1 MKRGN
6 IMEKFKFFVK
16 CILWNFITFSSLYGL
31 LLIKTKFLKNG
42 YENYNFGSEI
52 YLIVFLILF
61 WCGILLFYLS
71 NYIRPSNVFEVL
83 YELLLSIIIF
93 ITFYVLLLNGMLS
106 NFELLYVSVI
116 SLGIIVMKLLIF
128 IYRKIHCIKS

>member
-93 ITFYVLLLNGMLS
+93 ITFYVLLLNGMLC

>member
-1 MKRGN
+1 
-6 IMEKFKFFVK
+6 MEKFKFFVK